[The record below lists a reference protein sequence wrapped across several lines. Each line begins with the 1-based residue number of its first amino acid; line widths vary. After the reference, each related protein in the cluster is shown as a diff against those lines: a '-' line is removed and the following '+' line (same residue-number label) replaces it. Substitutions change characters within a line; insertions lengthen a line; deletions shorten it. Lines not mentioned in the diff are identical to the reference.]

1 MGGLDF
7 QVEHH
12 LAPRLP
18 HTVYPLV
25 AQRLELACKE
35 RDLVIQS
42 HATPWHA
49 VRAHARWLKA
59 MGARPESH
67 AERERAQSGDGS
79 DWARS
84 DR

>member
-25 AQRLELACKE
+25 ARRLNRACNE
-35 RDLVIQS
+35 CDLTVHS
-42 HATPWHA
+42 HATPW
-49 VRAHARWLKA
+49 RAIRSHARWLKA
-59 MGARPESH
+59 MGDTPVKRKHARPGDV
-67 AERERAQSGDGS
+67 SG
-79 DWARS
+79 WACS